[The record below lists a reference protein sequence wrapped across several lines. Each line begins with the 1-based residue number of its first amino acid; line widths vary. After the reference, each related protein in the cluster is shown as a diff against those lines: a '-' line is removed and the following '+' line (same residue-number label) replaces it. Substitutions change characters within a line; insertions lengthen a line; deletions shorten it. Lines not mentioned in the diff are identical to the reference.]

1 MSGSPAARLSSQ
13 RPSLAARSGARRCGV
28 RRAIACRR
36 LLFPAH
42 PSQISL
48 SRVTHTMRFFRLPLL
63 LVLSG
68 LAGCASQP
76 SPSSAPL
83 PPLTAPPQ
91 PSAAAPFFTQTG
103 LASFYG
109 HAHDG
114 KTTANGENFDHRD
127 FTAAHRTLAFGT
139 SVRVTNLENGQA
151 VTVKITDRGPFV
163 RGRIIDVS
171 LAAARALGIEDKGVT
186 RVRLEAF
193 RVDLPTS

>member
-1 MSGSPAARLSSQ
+1 MR
-13 RPSLAARSGARRCGV
+13 V
-28 RRAIACRR
+28 FR
-36 LLFPAH
+36 LL
-42 PSQISL
+42 
-48 SRVTHTMRFFRLPLL
+48 LL

-76 SPSSAPL
+76 SPAPPL
-83 PPLTAPPQ
+83 PAAPQQ
-91 PSAAAPFFTQTG
+91 PSAADPFFTQTG

-114 KTTANGENFDHRD
+114 KSTANGENFDHRNL
-127 FTAAHRTLAFGT
+127 TAAHRTLAFGT
-139 SVRVTNLENGQA
+139 SVRLTNLENGKT

-171 LAAARALGIEDKGVT
+171 LAAARVLGIQDKGVT

-193 RVDLPTS
+193 HTDPPAS